1 MKKSS
6 RKTKSR
12 RSHKLKQVMCPYK
25 QIAEKVHKMN
35 KDQLIV
41 QLLKEL
47 EISSRGKNGQIKKAQ
62 LARGSK
68 DELSQYLIRIMNSKY
83 DRNLMLPR
91 MSNNQMNM
99 SSVEPTM
106 MKIVVIKSQ
115 SGGCGCG
122 VPMVPTMF

>member
-91 MSNNQMNM
+91 MSNKSNTPMM
-99 SSVEPTM
+99 EPTM